1 MLIGKKEIDFG
12 VVKEG
17 SVPQQTIELTNMF
30 SNNINITGATASCGC
45 TKPYVKIGILE
56 AGMSTNVT
64 IGINTSGK
72 KGAIKKTAS
81 ISYTNNGIPE
91 KYVITVKVT
100 VE

>member
-1 MLIGKKEIDFG
+1 MLIGNKEIDFG

-30 SNNINITGATASCGC
+30 SNSINITGATASCGC
-45 TKPYVKIGILE
+45 TKPHVKIGKLE

-72 KGAIKKTAS
+72 KGAIKKTAT

-91 KYVITVKVT
+91 KYAITVKVT